1 MSERASILFV
11 DDEER
16 IVTLMKVI
24 FRGKYD
30 VYGATSGQQALE
42 ILHNRSIHVLVS
54 DQRMPGMAGIELLT
68 KARGLSPQTMRILL
82 TGYSDLAAIVG
93 SVNDGEVYRFIN
105 KPWNNEVLR
114 TVVGEAAEI
123 AISTGV
129 TAANAS
135 VRLKSDATAQQVR
148 TQVLVLDDDDNARH
162 WIGQFLGDGY
172 EAHFAT
178 NIPDALKVL
187 ARQNIGVLV
196 SDLVVAGQDTTHLLR
211 ILKQQY
217 PLIMTVIV
225 SNAADSDS
233 VIKLINQAQIYRF
246 VTKPI
251 RQGVFDLA
259 VRAAAHQHHIYAVS
273 PDMLSRHRVSTNGEP
288 EDVNLVVAIAKSLSS
303 LRARLRSLVGA

>member
-1 MSERASILFV
+1 MSDRARLLFV

-16 IVTLMKVI
+16 IITLMKVI
-24 FRGKYD
+24 FRAKYE

-42 ILHNRSIHVLVS
+42 ILHKTPIHVLVC
-54 DQRMPGMAGIELLT
+54 DQRMPGMAGIELLS

-123 AISTGV
+123 ALATGV
-129 TAANAS
+129 SAANAS
-135 VRLKSDATAQQVR
+135 VKLKADAMVAQVR
-148 TQVLVLDDDDNARH
+148 TELLVLDDDENSQH
-162 WIGQFLGDGY
+162 WIGQLLGGGY
-172 EAHFAT
+172 NVHIAT
-178 NIPDALKVL
+178 NIPDALKLL

-196 SDLVVAGQDTTHLLR
+196 SDLVVGGQDTIHLLR

-217 PLIMTVIV
+217 PLIMTVIAT
-225 SNAADSDS
+225 NAADSDS
-233 VIKLINQAQIYRF
+233 VIKLINQAQIHRF

-251 RQGVFDLA
+251 RKGVFDLA
-259 VRAAAHQHHIYAVS
+259 VRAAAHQHQIYATS
-273 PDMLSRHRVSTNGEP
+273 PDMLSRHRVGTTTEP

-303 LRARLRSLVGA
+303 LRARLRTLVGA